1 MYCGTD
7 IIEVERVKEA
17 ILSNDNFKYKV
28 FTEKEI
34 LDIDRIKNDT
44 KYQRYAGRYAAKEAI
59 YKAISKILVDN
70 NALIEFKDI
79 EIENVDDLKRRP
91 KVNILNNNVSKLIDG
106 YDIDISISHV
116 KESAIAMCTVWLKR

>member
-116 KESAIAMCTVWLKR
+116 KESAIAMCTVCLKR